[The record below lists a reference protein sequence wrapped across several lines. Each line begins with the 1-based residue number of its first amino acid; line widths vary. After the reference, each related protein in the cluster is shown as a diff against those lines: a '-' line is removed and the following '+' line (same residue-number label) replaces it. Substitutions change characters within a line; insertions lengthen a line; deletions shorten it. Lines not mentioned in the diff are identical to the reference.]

1 MPAQNEQVLSFR
13 NKGFTLIE
21 LLVVIAIIAVLSAI
35 GLTMY
40 STALKAGRIS
50 KRVQDL
56 KAIQTALELYYSVN
70 KAYPVT
76 STWRSECAANG
87 SLSPDKVIYDV
98 LSSSGLT
105 PKYLVAMPADPS
117 MNITAS
123 TSCYLYQSNGVDYKI
138 LDYNISEM
146 SQADFKSQMNL
157 IDPCRDG
164 GSCDGAYNG
173 SCDESG
179 TITSWAIYTD
189 GARCL

>member
-35 GLTMY
+35 GLTVY
-40 STALKAGRIS
+40 SAALKAGRIS

-70 KAYPVT
+70 KAYPKAE
-76 STWRSECAANG
+76 TWRSECPGYAG
-87 SLSPDKVIYDV
+87 EDLSPDQVIP
-98 LSSSGLT
+98 GLT

-117 MNITAS
+117 MDITAD
-123 TSCYLYQSNGVDYKI
+123 TSCYMYQSNGVDYKI
-138 LDYNISEM
+138 LDSDISEF
-146 SQADFKSQMNL
+146 SQDDFKSQRSL

-164 GSCDGAYNG
+164 GSCDGTYSS